1 MNSGQLTQ
9 CLLSDLCAR
18 CTFRGVFPKDRLPLR
33 VNTRYPS
40 AYVINT
46 ARHGGPG
53 EHWVV
58 VWLDRGGRG
67 EYVDSYGLPPFHR
80 DIETFLRR
88 HCARGFHFSPRLL
101 QGVLSMTCGP
111 YCVYYILTK
120 SRGFSV
126 ERVLSIF
133 HPYKLWANDRK
144 VLSIVRLV

>member
-1 MNSGQLTQ
+1 MNGGQLTQ
-9 CLLSDLCAR
+9 RLLSDLYAR
-18 CTFRGVFPKDRLPLR
+18 RTFRGVFPRDRLLLR

-111 YCVYYILTK
+111 YCVYYVLKK
-120 SRGFSV
+120 SRGFSM
-126 ERVLSIF
+126 ERVLSISY
-133 HPYKLWANDRK
+133 PYKLWAYDRK

>member
-1 MNSGQLTQ
+1 MNGGQLTQ
-9 CLLSDLCAR
+9 RLLSDLYAR
-18 CTFRGVFPKDRLPLR
+18 RTFRGVFPRDRLLLR

-111 YCVYYILTK
+111 YCVYHVLKKK
-120 SRGFSV
+120 SRIFYGESVVYFSP
-126 ERVLSIF
+126 LQT
-133 HPYKLWANDRK
+133 LGQ
-144 VLSIVRLV
+144 

>member
-1 MNSGQLTQ
+1 MNGGQLTQ
-9 CLLSDLCAR
+9 HLLSDLYAR
-18 CTFRGVFPKDRLPLR
+18 RTFRGVFPRDRLLLR

-111 YCVYYILTK
+111 YCVYYVLTK

>member
-1 MNSGQLTQ
+1 MNGGQLTQ
-9 CLLSDLCAR
+9 HLLSDLYAR
-18 CTFRGVFPKDRLPLR
+18 RTFRGVFPRDRLLLR

-111 YCVYYILTK
+111 YCVYYVLKK
-120 SRGFSV
+120 SREFSM

>member
-1 MNSGQLTQ
+1 M
-9 CLLSDLCAR
+9 
-18 CTFRGVFPKDRLPLR
+18 
-33 VNTRYPS
+33 NTRYPS

-111 YCVYYILTK
+111 YCVYYVLKK
-120 SRGFSV
+120 SRGFSM
-126 ERVLSIF
+126 ERVLSISY
-133 HPYKLWANDRK
+133 PYKLWAYDRK